1 MTPFQEEVV
10 NNVFLLVVMLVY
22 HFAVTLSQDNVAPSQ
37 DKIVASSK
45 DTVAP
50 FQGVVVAID
59 SAFKSGFFNIDIT
72 IVTSVADEVTIL
84 QVSTMGRTKTLV
96 AKTNDVSMIY
106 NDQNMKEKFLQLVRS
121 HDLIRN
127 DNPSYHLVYDNDFNK
142 FLAE

>member
-1 MTPFQEEVV
+1 
-10 NNVFLLVVMLVY
+10 MLVY

-37 DKIVASSK
+37 DKIVAPPQ
-45 DTVAP
+45 DMVAP
-50 FQGVVVAID
+50 FQGVAVAID
-59 SAFKSGFFNIDIT
+59 NAFKSGFFTTDIT
-72 IVTSVADEVTIL
+72 TVTSVADKVTIL

-127 DNPSYHLVYDNDFNK
+127 DNPSYRLVYDKNFNK